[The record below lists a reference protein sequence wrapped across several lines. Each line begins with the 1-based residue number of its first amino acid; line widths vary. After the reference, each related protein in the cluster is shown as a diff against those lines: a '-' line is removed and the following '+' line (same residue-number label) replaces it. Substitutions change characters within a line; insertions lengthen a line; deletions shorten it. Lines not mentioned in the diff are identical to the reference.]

1 MTPWV
6 CHCGR
11 NGVAF
16 DAHKTLA
23 APNSNCHCERSAAI
37 SSLVLCSLDGPA
49 AVGYDESDN
58 CRWGGFALANY
69 FGDSLRTLTTLLLL
83 GVLGYMGITIGNR
96 RKIAFWGKRV
106 VTLAILG
113 FIACIFAAARDGY
126 HLSVQ
131 AANNPDS
138 APGLFA
144 MDSAQ
149 SILGSLGGMLMVI
162 GALSC
167 LFVKKQTYRK
177 AVFFILSVIITAKIL
192 LIEIARTG
200 L

>member
-1 MTPWV
+1 M
-6 CHCGR
+6 
-11 NGVAF
+11 
-16 DAHKTLA
+16 
-23 APNSNCHCERSAAI
+23 
-37 SSLVLCSLDGPA
+37 
-49 AVGYDESDN
+49 
-58 CRWGGFALANY
+58 ANY